1 MFAGSLRTAGR
12 TMRVLTQGEIAL
24 IAAGIALEAALLA
37 FWALSDVWRGS
48 PWLIPAFMLPIAVYL
63 ATVFGL
69 PRLTRSEPS
78 TRRSMAIVLLFA
90 ALYHVTFLLTPHP
103 LSNDLYRYAWD
114 GLVLS
119 RGINPY
125 AYPPAAPELAGLR
138 NDLWGLIFNPDI
150 STGYPPLIE
159 TIFAG
164 IHRLGAGPIGYRVFA
179 ALCSLGTC
187 IALPGVL
194 RALGIDE
201 RRAIIYAW
209 SPLVALEFA
218 NSGHLD
224 AAAILCLV
232 LAFRAQIEE
241 RFTWSALLLAG
252 GGLIKFFPA
261 ILAPVWG
268 KRWDA
273 RAWLVF
279 AAALVLP
286 WLPFLPGGTPFSGLA
301 VFGQRG
307 EFNAGLYTVIQAGLG
322 TVLYPGAARLVARLL
337 AAGIVG
343 VVGLVLARRA
353 WAAADPRAEWRFAA
367 GVMAA
372 VLIVSPVVHPWYV
385 CWMLAF
391 ICIEW
396 QPAWLILS
404 GSVMAARHVYL
415 GYEATGMWQETRA
428 MRWLVWV
435 PFYATLIVQQGIAFI
450 HGRRPR
456 EDHREAYRRPPLTE
470 SRVFIMKHEAAE

>member
-1 MFAGSLRTAGR
+1 MREGSARPARRAFA
-12 TMRVLTQGEIAL
+12 AL
-24 IAAGIALEAALLA
+24 PRGDAALLAAGVALEAALLA
-37 FWALSDVWRGS
+37 FWALSGVWRGS
-48 PWLIPAFMLPIAVYL
+48 PWLIPAFLLPTALYL
-63 ATVFGL
+63 AIAFGL
-69 PRLTRSEPS
+69 PRLAHGEPI
-78 TRRSMAIVLLFA
+78 TRRTRAVMLSFA

-114 GLVLS
+114 GMVLS
-119 RGINPY
+119 HGVNPY

-138 NDLWGLIFNPDI
+138 NDLWPSIFNPDI

-159 TIFAG
+159 LIFAA
-164 IHRLGAGPIGYRVFA
+164 IARLGAGPIGYRVFA

-187 IALPGVL
+187 AALPGVL
-194 RALGIDE
+194 RGLGIDE
-201 RRAIIYAW
+201 RRAIVYAW

-224 AAAILCLV
+224 AAAILCMV
-232 LAFRAQIEE
+232 LAFRAQIEK
-241 RFTWSALLLAG
+241 RFTGSALLLAG

-261 ILAPVWG
+261 LLAPVWG
-268 KRWDA
+268 RRWDA
-273 RAWLVF
+273 RAWLAFV
-279 AAALVLP
+279 AAFTLP

-307 EFNAGLYTVIQAGLG
+307 EFNAGLYAAIQAGLG
-322 TVLYPGAARLVARLL
+322 AVLYPGAARPAARLL

-343 VVGLVLARRA
+343 AVGLMLARQA
-353 WAAADPRAEWRFAA
+353 WAAADPRAEWRFAS

-372 VLIVSPVVHPWYV
+372 ALIVSPVVHPWYV

-391 ICIEW
+391 ACVDW

-415 GYEATGMWQETRA
+415 GYEATGMWQEVRA
-428 MRWLVWV
+428 VRWLVYV
-435 PFYATLIVQQGIAFI
+435 PFYAVLIGATLRSRLRGE
-450 HGRRPR
+450 RRPAGSALR
-456 EDHREAYRRPPLTE
+456 MASLQ
-470 SRVFIMKHEAAE
+470 VKHEAVE